1 MTGEGANVNNDSGT
15 LDFHGFN
22 SREMNIAGYLT
33 PMFNKTGV
41 ATEDDRMIRGIL
53 QKYNTMVA
61 NAQEGG
67 GDR

>member
-1 MTGEGANVNNDSGT
+1 MTGEGGNANNDSGT

-41 ATEDDRMIRGIL
+41 ATEGRAKEIID
-53 QKYNTMVA
+53 NVSV
-61 NAQEGG
+61 E
-67 GDR
+67 